1 MTEDAAELR
10 ENTQVAEQKVA
21 IVTGAARPWGIGF
34 SVAHGLAQS
43 GLDVAIAD
51 LREDWGVESA
61 KKIASETGRRAIFV
75 QTDVTSRAS
84 VNAGVSKVA
93 KELGRI
99 DALANVAGI
108 IIMEPLEKM
117 TDEGF
122 DRQINVN
129 LRGTALMCQAVIPH
143 MRAAGGGRI
152 VNIASGAAYQPLLQQ
167 CVYAATKAGVVALS
181 RVLARELTRDKIVVT
196 VVAPGATATAMG
208 KEGAPEPQD
217 HERLIRHMP
226 WGRILEPS
234 EIAGVVVYALTNPS
248 HILTGQVLHCY
259 GGAYMV

>member
-1 MTEDAAELR
+1 M
-10 ENTQVAEQKVA
+10 AEQKVA

-34 SVAHGLAQS
+34 SVARGLAEN

-51 LREDWGVESA
+51 LREDWGGESA
-61 KKIASETGRRAIFV
+61 KKISAETGRRAIFV
-75 QTDVTSRAS
+75 KTDVTSRAS
-84 VNAGVSKVA
+84 VTAAVA
-93 KELGRI
+93 QVVKQLGRI

-108 IIMEPLEKM
+108 IIPESMEKM

-122 DRQINVN
+122 DKQINVN
-129 LRGTALMCQAVIPH
+129 LRGTALCCQAVIPH
-143 MRAAGGGRI
+143 MRAVGGGRI
-152 VNIASGAAYQPLLQQ
+152 VNIASGAAYQPLLNQTI
-167 CVYAATKAGVVALS
+167 YSATKAGVVALS

-196 VVAPGATATAMG
+196 VVAPGATGTAMG
-208 KEGAPEPQD
+208 KEGAPEPGEF
-217 HERLIRHMP
+217 ERLERHMP
-226 WGRILEPS
+226 WGRVLEPS

>member
-1 MTEDAAELR
+1 M
-10 ENTQVAEQKVA
+10 AEQKVA

-34 SVAHGLAQS
+34 AVARGLAHK

-51 LREDWGVESA
+51 LREDWGAESA
-61 KKIASETGRRAIFV
+61 KKIAVETGRRAVFV

-84 VNAGVSKVA
+84 VNAAVARVA

-99 DALANVAGI
+99 DALANVAGVI
-108 IIMEPLEKM
+108 ISEPLEKM
-117 TDEGF
+117 TDEAF
-122 DRQINVN
+122 DKQINVN
-129 LRGTALMCQAVIPH
+129 LRGTALTCQAVIPH

-152 VNIASGAAYQPLLQQ
+152 VNIASGSAYQALLNQTI
-167 CVYAATKAGVVALS
+167 YAATKAGVVALS

-196 VVAPGATATAMG
+196 VIAPGATGTAMG
-208 KEGAPEPQD
+208 KEGAPEPED
-217 HERLIRHMP
+217 LDRLTRAMP
-226 WGRILEPS
+226 WGRVLEPS
-234 EIAGVVVYALTNPS
+234 EIADVVIYALTNPS

>member
-1 MTEDAAELR
+1 M
-10 ENTQVAEQKVA
+10 AEQKVA

-34 SVAHGLAQS
+34 NVARLMALK

-51 LREDWGVESA
+51 LREDWGAESA
-61 KKIASETGRRAIFV
+61 ANIAKESGRRVIFV
-75 QTDVTSRAS
+75 KTDVSSRAS
-84 VNAGVSKVA
+84 VQAMTAQVA
-93 KELGRI
+93 KDLGRI

-108 IIMEPLEKM
+108 IILEPLEKM
-117 TDEGF
+117 TDEAF
-122 DRQINVN
+122 DRQININ
-129 LRGTALMCQAVIPH
+129 LRGTALCCQAVIPH

-167 CVYAATKAGVVALS
+167 TIYSATKAGVVALS

-208 KEGAPEPQD
+208 KEGAPAPED
-217 HERLIRHMP
+217 FERLTPHMP
-226 WGRILEPS
+226 WGRVLEPR
-234 EIAGVVVYALTNPS
+234 EIAEVVVYAATNPS

>member
-1 MTEDAAELR
+1 M
-10 ENTQVAEQKVA
+10 AEQKVA

-34 SVAHGLAQS
+34 SVARALAEK

-51 LREDWGVESA
+51 LREDWGSESA
-61 KKIASETGRRAIFV
+61 KKIAAETGRRAIFV
-75 QTDVTSRAS
+75 KTDVTSRAS
-84 VNAGVSKVA
+84 VAAAIAQVV

-108 IIMEPLEKM
+108 IILESMEKM

-122 DRQINVN
+122 DKQINVN
-129 LRGTALMCQAVIPH
+129 LRGTALCCQAVIPH
-143 MRAAGGGRI
+143 MRAVGGGRI
-152 VNIASGAAYQPLLQQ
+152 VNIASGAAYQPLLLQTI
-167 CVYAATKAGVVALS
+167 YSATKAGVVALS

-196 VVAPGATATAMG
+196 VVAPGATGTAMG
-208 KEGAPEPQD
+208 KEGGPEPGEF
-217 HERLIRHMP
+217 ERLERHMP
-226 WGRILEPS
+226 WGRVLEPS
-234 EIAGVVVYALTNPS
+234 EIAGVVVYAATNPS

>member
-1 MTEDAAELR
+1 MAD
-10 ENTQVAEQKVA
+10 QKVA

-34 SVAHGLAQS
+34 AVARGLAQK

-51 LREDWGVESA
+51 LREDWGTESA
-61 KKIASETGRRAIFV
+61 QKISAETGRRAIFV
-75 QTDVTSRAS
+75 PTDVTSRAS
-84 VNAGVSKVA
+84 VNAAVA
-93 KELGRI
+93 RVAQQLGRI

-108 IIMEPLEKM
+108 IITEPLEKM
-117 TDEGF
+117 TDEAF
-122 DRQINVN
+122 DKQINVN
-129 LRGTALMCQAVIPH
+129 LRGTALTCQAVIPH

-152 VNIASGAAYQPLLQQ
+152 VNIASGAAYQPLLGQTI
-167 CVYAATKAGVVALS
+167 YSATKAGVVALS

-196 VVAPGATATAMG
+196 VIAPGATATAMG

-217 HERLIRHMP
+217 LQRMIPHMP
-226 WGRILEPS
+226 WGRVLEPG
-234 EIAGVVVYALTNPS
+234 EIADVVIYALTNPC

>member
-1 MTEDAAELR
+1 M
-10 ENTQVAEQKVA
+10 AEQKVA

-34 SVAHGLAQS
+34 ATARGMAQK

-51 LREDWGVESA
+51 LREDWGTESA

-75 QTDVTSRAS
+75 KTDVTNRAS
-84 VNAGVSKVA
+84 VGAAVARVA
-93 KELGRI
+93 KDLGRI

-108 IIMEPLEKM
+108 IITEPLEKM

-129 LRGTALMCQAVIPH
+129 LRGTALTCQAVIPH

-152 VNIASGAAYQPLLQQ
+152 VNIASGAAYQPLLNQTI
-167 CVYAATKAGVVALS
+167 YSATKAGVVALS

-217 HERLIRHMP
+217 LERMIRHMP
-226 WGRILEPS
+226 WGRVLEPS
-234 EIAGVVVYALTNPS
+234 EIADVVVYAATNPS

-259 GGAYMV
+259 GGAFMV

>member
-1 MTEDAAELR
+1 M
-10 ENTQVAEQKVA
+10 AEQKVG

-34 SVAHGLAQS
+34 SVARGLAQK

-51 LREDWGVESA
+51 LREDWGKESA
-61 KKIASETGRRAIFV
+61 QKIAAETGRRAIFV
-75 QTDVTSRAS
+75 KTDVTSRAS
-84 VNAGVSKVA
+84 VQAMVAQVA
-93 KELGRI
+93 KELGRV

-108 IIMEPLEKM
+108 IILEPLEKM
-117 TDEGF
+117 TDEAF

-129 LRGTALMCQAVIPH
+129 LRGTALTCQAVIPH

-152 VNIASGAAYQPLLQQ
+152 VNIASGAAYQALLQQ

-196 VVAPGATATAMG
+196 VIAPGATGTAMG
-208 KEGAPEPQD
+208 KEGAPEPGD
-217 HERLIRHMP
+217 FDRLERHMP
-226 WGRILEPS
+226 WGRVLEPS
-234 EIAGVVVYALTNPS
+234 EIADVVVYALTNPS

>member
-1 MTEDAAELR
+1 MAD
-10 ENTQVAEQKVA
+10 QKVA

-34 SVAHGLAQS
+34 AVARGLAQK

-51 LREDWGVESA
+51 LREDWGTESA
-61 KKIASETGRRAIFV
+61 QKISAETGRRAIFV

-84 VNAGVSKVA
+84 VNAAVA
-93 KELGRI
+93 RVAQQLGRI

-108 IIMEPLEKM
+108 IITEPLEKM
-117 TDEGF
+117 TDEAF
-122 DRQINVN
+122 DKQINVN
-129 LRGTALMCQAVIPH
+129 LRGTALTCQAVIPH

-152 VNIASGAAYQPLLQQ
+152 VNIASGAAYQPLLGQTI
-167 CVYAATKAGVVALS
+167 YSATKAGVVALS

-196 VVAPGATATAMG
+196 VIAPGATATAMG

-217 HERLIRHMP
+217 LQRMIPHMP
-226 WGRILEPS
+226 WGRVLEPS
-234 EIAGVVVYALTNPS
+234 EIADVVIYALTNPC

>member
-1 MTEDAAELR
+1 M
-10 ENTQVAEQKVA
+10 AEQKVA

-34 SVAHGLAQS
+34 SVARGMAQK

-51 LREDWGVESA
+51 LREDWGNESA
-61 KKIASETGRRAIFV
+61 SKIAAETGRRAVFV
-75 QTDVTSRAS
+75 KTDVTNRAS
-84 VNAGVSKVA
+84 VNAGVERVA
-93 KELGRI
+93 RELGRV

-108 IIMEPLEKM
+108 IITEPLEKM
-117 TDEGF
+117 TDDGF

-129 LRGTALMCQAVIPH
+129 LRGTALTCQAVIPY
-143 MRAAGGGRI
+143 MRKVGGGRI
-152 VNIASGAAYQPLLQQ
+152 VNIASGAAYQPLLNQTI
-167 CVYAATKAGVVALS
+167 YSATKAGVVALS

-196 VVAPGATATAMG
+196 VIAPGATATAMG

-217 HERLIRHMP
+217 LERMIRHMP
-226 WGRILEPS
+226 WGRVLEPS
-234 EIAGVVVYALTNPS
+234 EIADVVVYAATNPS

>member
-1 MTEDAAELR
+1 M
-10 ENTQVAEQKVA
+10 AEQKVA

-34 SVAHGLAQS
+34 SVARGLAQK

-51 LREDWGVESA
+51 LREDWGNESA
-61 KKIASETGRRAIFV
+61 KKIAAETGRRVIFA
-75 QTDVTSRAS
+75 QTDVTTRAS
-84 VNAGVSKVA
+84 VGTAVERVA
-93 KELGRI
+93 KEMGRI

-108 IIMEPLEKM
+108 IITEPLEKM
-117 TDEGF
+117 TDDGF

-129 LRGTALMCQAVIPH
+129 LRGTALTCQAVIPH
-143 MRAAGGGRI
+143 MRKAGGGRI
-152 VNIASGAAYQPLLQQ
+152 VNIASGAAYQPLLNQTI
-167 CVYAATKAGVVALS
+167 YSATKAGVVALS

-208 KEGAPEPQD
+208 KEGAPEPGD
-217 HERLIRHMP
+217 LDRLIRHMP
-226 WGRILEPS
+226 WGRVLEPS
-234 EIAGVVVYALTNPS
+234 EIADVVVYALTNPS

>member
-1 MTEDAAELR
+1 MAES
-10 ENTQVAEQKVA
+10 KVA

-34 SVAHGLAQS
+34 SVAQQLAEK

-51 LREDWGVESA
+51 VREDWGTESA
-61 KKIASETGRRAIFV
+61 KKISSDTGRRAIFV
-75 QTDVTSRAS
+75 NMDVTSRSS
-84 VNAGVSKVA
+84 VSAAVEQVA
-93 KELGRI
+93 RELGRI

-108 IIMEPLEKM
+108 IIQEPLEKM
-117 TDEGF
+117 TDEAF

-129 LRGTALMCQAVIPH
+129 LRGTALTCQAVIPH
-143 MRAAGGGRI
+143 MRKAGGGRI
-152 VNIASGAAYQPLLQQ
+152 VNIASGAAYQALYNQAI
-167 CVYAATKAGVVALS
+167 YAATKAGVVALS
-181 RVLARELTRDKIVVT
+181 RVLAREVTRDRIVVT

-217 HERLIRHMP
+217 LARMVPHMP
-226 WGRILEPS
+226 WGRVLEPS

>member
-1 MTEDAAELR
+1 M
-10 ENTQVAEQKVA
+10 AEQKVG
-21 IVTGAARPWGIGF
+21 IVTGAARPWGIGNA
-34 SVAHGLAQS
+34 VARGLAEK
-43 GLDVAIAD
+43 GLDVAIFD
-51 LREDWGVESA
+51 LREDWGEESA
-61 KKIASETGRRAIFV
+61 KKIAAETGRRVIFV
-75 QTDVTSRAS
+75 KTDVTSRVS
-84 VNAGVSKVA
+84 VAAAVARVA
-93 KELGRI
+93 KKMGRI

-108 IIMEPLEKM
+108 IITEPLEKM

-129 LRGTALMCQAVIPH
+129 LRGTALTCQAAIPH

-152 VNIASGAAYQPLLQQ
+152 VNIASGAAYQPLLNQTI
-167 CVYAATKAGVVALS
+167 YSATKAGVVALS

-217 HERLIRHMP
+217 LERMIRHMP
-226 WGRILEPS
+226 WGRVLEPS
-234 EIAGVVVYALTNPS
+234 EIASVVVYALTNPS

-259 GGAYMV
+259 GGAFMV

>member
-1 MTEDAAELR
+1 M
-10 ENTQVAEQKVA
+10 AEQKVG
-21 IVTGAARPWGIGF
+21 IVTGAARPWGIGC
-34 SVAHGLAQS
+34 SVARGLAEK
-43 GLDVAIAD
+43 GLDVAIFD
-51 LREDWGVESA
+51 LREDWGEESA
-61 KKIASETGRRAIFV
+61 KKIAAETGRRVIFV
-75 QTDVTSRAS
+75 KTDVTSRAS
-84 VNAGVSKVA
+84 VAAAVARVA
-93 KELGRI
+93 KEMGRI

-108 IIMEPLEKM
+108 IITEPLEKM

-129 LRGTALMCQAVIPH
+129 LRGTALTCQAVIPH

-152 VNIASGAAYQPLLQQ
+152 VNIASGAAYQPLLNQTI
-167 CVYAATKAGVVALS
+167 YSATKAGVVALS

-196 VVAPGATATAMG
+196 VIAPGATATAMG

-217 HERLIRHMP
+217 LERMIRHMP
-226 WGRILEPS
+226 WGRVLEPS

-259 GGAYMV
+259 GGAFMV

>member
-1 MTEDAAELR
+1 M
-10 ENTQVAEQKVA
+10 AEQKVA

-34 SVAHGLAQS
+34 AVAQGLAQK

-51 LREDWGVESA
+51 LREDWGNESA
-61 KKIASETGRRAIFV
+61 RKIAAESGRRVIFV
-75 QTDVTSRAS
+75 KTDVTSRAS
-84 VNAGVSKVA
+84 VGAAVERVA
-93 KELGRI
+93 RELGRI
-99 DALANVAGI
+99 DVLANVAGI
-108 IIMEPLEKM
+108 IIPEPLEKM

-122 DRQINVN
+122 DKQINVN
-129 LRGTALMCQAVIPH
+129 LRGTALFCQAVIPH

-167 CVYAATKAGVVALS
+167 CIYSATKAGVVALS

-196 VVAPGATATAMG
+196 VVAPGATGTAMG
-208 KEGAPEPQD
+208 KEGPPEPGD
-217 HERLIRHMP
+217 HARLIPHMP
-226 WGRILEPS
+226 WGRVLEPS
-234 EIAGVVVYALTNPS
+234 EIADVVIYAATNPS